1 MYKRVSDVPI
11 KKKIPQIETSA
22 QVDWAPKIEI
32 KEQLADLRT
41 TLEKIKAREG
51 VIGYILRAQTSA
63 SVDINDPSKIIDYA
77 VLSASV
83 LESVESL
90 LDALALGKICHI
102 VVAGSKLKVLLLTI
116 GEHTISVFMEK
127 NVNHESICK
136 ELT

>member
-1 MYKRVSDVPI
+1 MPTR
-11 KKKIPQIETSA
+11 KKIPQIETPV
-22 QVDWAPKIEI
+22 QVDWAPEIEV
-32 KEQLADLRT
+32 KEQRVDLRAK
-41 TLEKIKAREG
+41 LERIKAREG

-90 LDALALGKICHI
+90 LDAFTLGKICNI

-116 GEHTISVFMEK
+116 GEHTVSVFMEK

>member
-1 MYKRVSDVPI
+1 MPT
-11 KKKIPQIETSA
+11 KKKISQIETPA
-22 QVDWAPKIEI
+22 QVDWAPEIEV
-32 KEQLADLRT
+32 KEQRVDLRAK
-41 TLEKIKAREG
+41 LERIKAREG

-90 LDALALGKICHI
+90 LDAFTLGKICNI

-116 GEHTISVFMEK
+116 GEHTVSVFMEK

-136 ELT
+136 ELM

>member
-1 MYKRVSDVPI
+1 MPT
-11 KKKIPQIETSA
+11 KKKIPQIETPA
-22 QVDWAPKIEI
+22 QVDWAPEIEV
-32 KEQLADLRT
+32 KEQRVDLRAK
-41 TLEKIKAREG
+41 LERIKAREG

-90 LDALALGKICHI
+90 LDAFTLGKICNI

-116 GEHTISVFMEK
+116 GEHTVSVFMEK

>member
-1 MYKRVSDVPI
+1 MPT
-11 KKKIPQIETSA
+11 KKKIPQLETPA
-22 QVDWAPKIEI
+22 QVDWAPEIEV
-32 KEQLADLRT
+32 KEQRVDLRAK
-41 TLEKIKAREG
+41 LERIKAREG

-90 LDALALGKICHI
+90 LDAFTLGKICNI
-102 VVAGSKLKVLLLTI
+102 VVVGSKLKVLLLTI
-116 GEHTISVFMEK
+116 GEHTVSVFMEK

>member
-1 MYKRVSDVPI
+1 MPT
-11 KKKIPQIETSA
+11 KKKIPQIETPV
-22 QVDWAPKIEI
+22 QVDWAPEIEV
-32 KEQLADLRT
+32 KEQRVDLRAK
-41 TLEKIKAREG
+41 LERIKAREG

-90 LDALALGKICHI
+90 LDAFTLGKICNI
-102 VVAGSKLKVLLLTI
+102 VVAGSKLKVLLLTV
-116 GEHTISVFMEK
+116 GEHTVSVFMEK

>member
-1 MYKRVSDVPI
+1 MPT
-11 KKKIPQIETSA
+11 KKKIPQIETPV
-22 QVDWAPKIEI
+22 QVDWAPEIEV
-32 KEQLADLRT
+32 KEQRVDLRAK
-41 TLEKIKAREG
+41 LERIKAREG

-90 LDALALGKICHI
+90 LDAFTLGKICNI

-116 GEHTISVFMEK
+116 GEHTVSVFMEK

>member
-1 MYKRVSDVPI
+1 MPT
-11 KKKIPQIETSA
+11 KKKIPQLETPA
-22 QVDWAPKIEI
+22 QVDWAPEIEV
-32 KEQLADLRT
+32 KEQRVDLRT
-41 TLEKIKAREG
+41 KLERIKAREG

-90 LDALALGKICHI
+90 LDAFTLGKICNI

-116 GEHTISVFMEK
+116 GEHTVSVFMEK

>member
-1 MYKRVSDVPI
+1 MPTR
-11 KKKIPQIETSA
+11 KKIPQIETPV
-22 QVDWAPKIEI
+22 QVDWAPKIEV
-32 KEQLADLRT
+32 KEQRVDLRT
-41 TLEKIKAREG
+41 KLERIKAREG

-83 LESVESL
+83 FESVESL
-90 LDALALGKICHI
+90 LDAFTLGKICNI

-116 GEHTISVFMEK
+116 GEQTVSVFMEK

>member
-1 MYKRVSDVPI
+1 VSDVPT
-11 KKKIPQIETSA
+11 KKKIPQIETPA
-22 QVDWAPKIEI
+22 QVDWDPEFEV
-32 KEQLADLRT
+32 KEQRVDLRA
-41 TLEKIKAREG
+41 TLERIKDREG

-83 LESVESL
+83 LESAGSL
-90 LDALALGKICHI
+90 LDAFTLGKICNI

-116 GEHTISVFMEK
+116 GEHTVSVFMEK

>member
-1 MYKRVSDVPI
+1 MPT
-11 KKKIPQIETSA
+11 KKKISQIETPA
-22 QVDWAPKIEI
+22 QVDWAPEIEV
-32 KEQLADLRT
+32 KEQRVDLRAK
-41 TLEKIKAREG
+41 LERIKAREG

-90 LDALALGKICHI
+90 LDAFTLGKICNI

-116 GEHTISVFMEK
+116 GEHTVSVFMEK

>member
-1 MYKRVSDVPI
+1 MPT
-11 KKKIPQIETSA
+11 KKKISQIETPA
-22 QVDWAPKIEI
+22 QVDWAPEIEV
-32 KEQLADLRT
+32 KEQRVDLRAK
-41 TLEKIKAREG
+41 LERIKAREG

-90 LDALALGKICHI
+90 LDAFTLGKICNI

-116 GEHTISVFMEK
+116 GEHTVSVFMEK
-127 NVNHESICK
+127 NVTHESICK

>member
-1 MYKRVSDVPI
+1 MPT
-11 KKKIPQIETSA
+11 KKKIPQIETPV
-22 QVDWAPKIEI
+22 QVDWAPEIEV
-32 KEQLADLRT
+32 KEQRVDLRAK
-41 TLEKIKAREG
+41 LERIKAREG

-83 LESVESL
+83 FESVESL
-90 LDALALGKICHI
+90 LDAFTLGKICNI

-116 GEHTISVFMEK
+116 GEHTVSVFMEK

>member
-1 MYKRVSDVPI
+1 MPT
-11 KKKIPQIETSA
+11 KKKTPQIETPV
-22 QVDWAPKIEI
+22 QVDWAPEIEV
-32 KEQLADLRT
+32 KEQRVDLRAK
-41 TLEKIKAREG
+41 LEMIKAREG

-90 LDALALGKICHI
+90 LDAFTLGKICNI
-102 VVAGSKLKVLLLTI
+102 VVAGSKLKVLLLTV
-116 GEHTISVFMEK
+116 GEHTVSVFMEK

>member
-1 MYKRVSDVPI
+1 MPV
-11 KKKIPQIETSA
+11 KKKIQQIEMST

-32 KEQLADLRT
+32 KEQHSDLRT
-41 TLEKIKAREG
+41 ILEGIKAKEG

-90 LDALALGKICHI
+90 MEAFALGKICNI
-102 VVAGSKLKVLLLTI
+102 VIVGSKLKVLLLTV
-116 GEHTISVFMEK
+116 GEHTISVFMDK

-136 ELT
+136 ELA

>member
-1 MYKRVSDVPI
+1 MPT
-11 KKKIPQIETSA
+11 KKKIPQIETPA
-22 QVDWAPKIEI
+22 QIDWAPEIEV
-32 KEQLADLRT
+32 KEQRVDLRAK
-41 TLEKIKAREG
+41 LERIKAREG

-90 LDALALGKICHI
+90 LDAFTLGKICNI

-116 GEHTISVFMEK
+116 GEHTVSVFMEK

>member
-1 MYKRVSDVPI
+1 MPT
-11 KKKIPQIETSA
+11 KKKIPQIETPV
-22 QVDWAPKIEI
+22 QVDWAPEIEV
-32 KEQLADLRT
+32 KEQRVDLRAK
-41 TLEKIKAREG
+41 LERIKAREG

-90 LDALALGKICHI
+90 LDAFTLGKICNI

>member
-1 MYKRVSDVPI
+1 MPT
-11 KKKIPQIETSA
+11 KKKIPQIETPA
-22 QVDWAPKIEI
+22 QVDWAPEIEV
-32 KEQLADLRT
+32 KEQRVDLRAK
-41 TLEKIKAREG
+41 LERIKAREG

-90 LDALALGKICHI
+90 LDAFTLGKICNI
-102 VVAGSKLKVLLLTI
+102 VVAGSKLKVVLLTI
-116 GEHTISVFMEK
+116 GEHTVSVFMEK

>member
-1 MYKRVSDVPI
+1 MPT
-11 KKKIPQIETSA
+11 KKKIPQIETPA
-22 QVDWAPKIEI
+22 QVDWAPEIEV
-32 KEQLADLRT
+32 KEQRVDLRT
-41 TLEKIKAREG
+41 KLERIKAREG

-90 LDALALGKICHI
+90 LDAFMLGKICNI

-116 GEHTISVFMEK
+116 GEHTVSVFMEK

>member
-1 MYKRVSDVPI
+1 MPT
-11 KKKIPQIETSA
+11 KKKIPQIETPA
-22 QVDWAPKIEI
+22 QVDWAPEIEV
-32 KEQLADLRT
+32 KEQRVDLRAK
-41 TLEKIKAREG
+41 LERIKAREG

-90 LDALALGKICHI
+90 LDAFTLGKICNI
-102 VVAGSKLKVLLLTI
+102 VVVGSKLKVLLLTI
-116 GEHTISVFMEK
+116 GEHTVSVFMEK

>member
-1 MYKRVSDVPI
+1 VSDVPT
-11 KKKIPQIETSA
+11 KKKISQIETPA
-22 QVDWAPKIEI
+22 QVDWAPEIEV
-32 KEQLADLRT
+32 KEQRVDLRAK
-41 TLEKIKAREG
+41 LERIKAREG

-83 LESVESL
+83 FESVESL
-90 LDALALGKICHI
+90 LDAFTLGKICNI

-116 GEHTISVFMEK
+116 GEHTVSVFMEK